1 MLPLC
6 LPQLPME
13 HSDLNR
19 QPGLF
24 WQPRLTNGDNIVEAL
39 RAIIGQIGSLRPLA
53 GISLFQKSYF

>member
-13 HSDLNR
+13 HRDLNR

-24 WQPRLTNGDNIVEAL
+24 WQPQLTNGDNIVEAP
-39 RAIIGQIGSLRPLA
+39 RAILGQRGSLRALA
-53 GISLFQKSYF
+53 GIS